1 MRYIIR
7 ILIVPLVFSPLIFLA
22 SCCDEAPAELN
33 VYVGHLSE
41 RECKELQG
49 SVNDNADDIVFTCK
63 GEEVTLCWGGTVSS
77 IEPGIGSVSSPGISY
92 QNVTSDTEFVAKPPS
107 GSCASSDSITVNVVT
122 EDTPSTWEGKF
133 DSKCSKIEFEI
144 NKEFI
149 SEKIKAKDI
158 TALWEPILNIEGGG
172 TFTCSTPPFLDG
184 FHVEEVFGF
193 SISQPHITQAFSRKL
208 KAVGN
213 WQFVWKANCDGY
225 VIKCDPFVSFPF
237 DLTLTCEE

>member
-7 ILIVPLVFSPLIFLA
+7 LLIVPLVFSPLVFLA
-22 SCCDEAPAELN
+22 SCCDEEPAELN
-33 VYVGHLSE
+33 VYIGHLSE

-63 GEEVTLCWGGTVSS
+63 GEEVTLCWGGTISS
-77 IEPGIGSVSSPGISY
+77 IEPGIGSVSSPGISH
-92 QNVTSDTEFVAKPPS
+92 QTVTSDTEFVAKPPS
-107 GSCASSDSITVNVVT
+107 GSCASSDSVTVNVVT
-122 EDTPSTWEGKF
+122 EDTPSTWEGKWN
-133 DSKCSKIEFEI
+133 SACSKIEFEI

-158 TALWEPILNIEGGG
+158 TALWAPTLDTDGDGLG
-172 TFTCSTPPFLDG
+172 DFVCSTPPFLDG

-193 SISQPHITQAFSRKL
+193 QISQPHITEDFSRKL

-213 WQFVWKANCDGY
+213 WQFVWKAGCTID
-225 VIKCDPFVSFPF
+225 KCNAFGDFPF
-237 DLTLTCEE
+237 DLTLTCE